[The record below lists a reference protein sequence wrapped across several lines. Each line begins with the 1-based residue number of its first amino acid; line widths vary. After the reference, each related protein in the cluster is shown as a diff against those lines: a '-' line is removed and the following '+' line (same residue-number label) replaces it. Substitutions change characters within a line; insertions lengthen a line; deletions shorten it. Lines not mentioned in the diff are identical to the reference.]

1 MNTKFRNTVFGL
13 TATAIAWAPVA
24 LSDDEASEK
33 AIKARQGLMQVY
45 SFNLGLLSAMAKGEA
60 DYDAEVAALAA
71 TNLST
76 VAGMNTGAM
85 WPQGSSN
92 EDHETRALPEIWSTF
107 PKVAE
112 KGQALADSSA
122 ALASV
127 AGDGLDALKGGIC
140 DVGKS
145 CKGCHDDFRAK
156 KK

>member
-1 MNTKFRNTVFGL
+1 MNSTLRTVVFGL
-13 TATAIAWAPVA
+13 TLSSVVWSPVSF
-24 LSDDEASEK
+24 SDDEASEK

-45 SFNLGLLSAMAKGEA
+45 SFNLGMLSAMAKGEK

-76 VAGMNTGAM
+76 VAGMNSGSM

-92 EDHETRALPEIWSTF
+92 EDHKTRALPEIWSTY

-112 KGQALADSSA
+112 KDKALAESSA
-122 ALASV
+122 ALAAV
-127 AGDGLDALKGGIC
+127 AGDGLDALKGSIG

>member
-1 MNTKFRNTVFGL
+1 MNFRIRKVILGL
-13 TATAIAWAPVA
+13 TATAITWSPVA

-45 SFNLGLLSAMAKGEA
+45 SFNLGMLSAMAKGEQ
-60 DYDAEVAALAA
+60 DYDAELAVIAAE
-71 TNLST
+71 NLS
-76 VAGMNTGAM
+76 AAASMNTGPM

-92 EDHETRALPEIWSTF
+92 EDHETRALPEIWSTY

-112 KGQALADSSA
+112 KGKALTEASA

-127 AGDGLDALKGGIC
+127 AGDGLDALKGGIG

>member
-1 MNTKFRNTVFGL
+1 MKSKLRTAMFCLTVTALAYSPVSFSTDKATK
-13 TATAIAWAPVA
+13 
-24 LSDDEASEK
+24 S

-45 SFNLGLLSAMAKGEA
+45 SFNMGLLSAMAKGDM
-60 DYDAEVAALAA
+60 DYDAELASLAANNLSALA
-71 TNLST
+71 S
-76 VAGMNTGAM
+76 MDTGAM

-92 EDHETRALPEIWSTF
+92 ENHKTRALPEIWSTF

-112 KGQALADSSA
+112 KGKAMVEASA

-127 AGDGLDALKGGIC
+127 AGDGLDALKGGMG

>member
-1 MNTKFRNTVFGL
+1 MNTNLRKVLIGL
-13 TATAIAWAPVA
+13 TATAIVWSPVT
-24 LSDDEASEK
+24 LSDDKASEK

-45 SFNLGLLSAMAKGEA
+45 SFNLGLLSAMAKGEM
-60 DYDAEVAALAA
+60 DYDAELAVIAAEGLSAA
-71 TNLST
+71 AS
-76 VAGMNTGAM
+76 MNTGPM

-92 EDHETRALPEIWSTF
+92 EDHKTRALPEIWSTY

-112 KGQALADSSA
+112 AGKALTDASA
-122 ALASV
+122 TMASV
-127 AGDGLDALKGGIC
+127 AGDGLDALKGSIG

>member
-1 MNTKFRNTVFGL
+1 MNFRIRKVILGL
-13 TATAIAWAPVA
+13 TATAITWSPVA

-45 SFNLGLLSAMAKGEA
+45 SFNLGMLSAMAKGEQ
-60 DYDAEVAALAA
+60 DYDAELAVIAAE
-71 TNLST
+71 NLS
-76 VAGMNTGAM
+76 AAASMNTGPM

-92 EDHETRALPEIWSTF
+92 EDHETRALPEIWSTY
-107 PKVAE
+107 P
-112 KGQALADSSA
+112 
-122 ALASV
+122 LASV
-127 AGDGLDALKGGIC
+127 AGDGLDALKGGIG